1 MTMFRLPLV
10 AVMVAAVVTVGG
22 CAPDLGDSSAVEV
35 AGSEGSES
43 YLSQEVSW
51 SECPADWFVDS
62 GVASTATA
70 DALVDCTTIVVPGF
84 YDDEVSTPDFRIA
97 MMRVRVDESIDKAI
111 FINPGGPG
119 GSGIE
124 QVQNSDFPSD
134 ILDEYAFIGF
144 DPRGVGHSTFVDG
157 TTIKC
162 SDELDYLSYFG
173 EASPANEAEVDAGV
187 AENNAYYEDC
197 VANNPYWWTLS
208 TAGVVD
214 DLEVMRALV
223 TPGEPLNFIGS
234 SYGTT
239 IAGRFVSEYPDSVGK
254 IVFDSPTTVDTD
266 RISSRITD
274 LAAAE
279 EKLRIYVQGY
289 ADFLGI
295 SFEDAFDRVL
305 EVRQRADDGEL
316 VGYAGYEPSP
326 VVPQTMVSSEALFT
340 RGIFTLNYFPEGQA
354 VELFIQAMED
364 AYNENWAGIFEQ
376 AAFYLDG
383 YEPDSLAGDSLEAKN
398 LERSNEYEIR
408 VIVNTMDFSL
418 PPLTEEEQRDFSARF
433 QEAAPL
439 WFELSLD
446 QTGYQYFGPPK
457 GLDWYQ
463 LALADPMIPDPP
475 AVPFIPDN
483 SSGRNLL
490 VVGSLFESVTP
501 FDFAKDTAE
510 LLGATLISVDSDV
523 HAPVAWYDNE
533 CINSVLSEYFLTD
546 NPIPDT
552 DC

>member
-1 MTMFRLPLV
+1 MTMFRFPLV

-22 CAPDLGDSSAVEV
+22 CAPQLGDSSAVEV
-35 AGSEGSES
+35 AGSEGIES

-51 SECPADWFVDS
+51 SECPADWFVDG

-70 DALVDCTTIVVPGF
+70 DALVDCTTIVVPGS
-84 YDDEVSTPDFRIA
+84 YDDQVSTPDFRIA
-97 MMRVRVDESIDKAI
+97 MMRVRIDESIDKAI

-134 ILDEYAFIGF
+134 ILAEYAFIGF

-279 EKLRIYVQGY
+279 EKLRIYLQGY
-289 ADFLGI
+289 ADFLG
-295 SFEDAFDRVL
+295 V
-305 EVRQRADDGEL
+305 
-316 VGYAGYEPSP
+316 
-326 VVPQTMVSSEALFT
+326 
-340 RGIFTLNYFPEGQA
+340 
-354 VELFIQAMED
+354 
-364 AYNENWAGIFEQ
+364 
-376 AAFYLDG
+376 
-383 YEPDSLAGDSLEAKN
+383 
-398 LERSNEYEIR
+398 
-408 VIVNTMDFSL
+408 
-418 PPLTEEEQRDFSARF
+418 
-433 QEAAPL
+433 
-439 WFELSLD
+439 SLD
-446 QTGYQYFGPPK
+446 QAFGGSKILIP
-457 GLDWYQ
+457 GLVY
-463 LALADPMIPDPP
+463 
-475 AVPFIPDN
+475 
-483 SSGRNLL
+483 
-490 VVGSLFESVTP
+490 
-501 FDFAKDTAE
+501 
-510 LLGATLISVDSDV
+510 
-523 HAPVAWYDNE
+523 
-533 CINSVLSEYFLTD
+533 
-546 NPIPDT
+546 
-552 DC
+552 